1 MVKLSTINLKSLY
14 VIYIT
19 EAIILEVEV
28 NTKMALGLGYF
39 PNEADATPWGL
50 FWHLFRSLSL

>member
-50 FWHLFRSLSL
+50 L